1 LLDLVQAGGWMM
13 IPIIL
18 CSVIAAA
25 IAVERVW
32 SLQPGRIAPRTLLA
46 QVWGYVKKNEL
57 DRERLREIR
66 NGSALGQI
74 FAAGLGNARHGRVI
88 MKEAMEEEASVVMH
102 ELERYL
108 TALGTIASVS
118 PLLGLLGT
126 VVGMIKAFTVLM
138 AQGAGNANNLAG
150 GISTALI
157 TTAGGLCVAIPS
169 LMFYRFF
176 LRRVDDLI
184 ITPDKSVSYAIIG
197 AGGFLGM
204 GKHDVAIPVGQFKE
218 DKGRF
223 VLAGATKDALKAMP
237 KFEYAK

>member
-1 LLDLVQAGGWMM
+1 MLELVQAGGWMM
-13 IPIIL
+13 VPIIL

-25 IAVERVW
+25 IAVERLW
-32 SLQPGRIAPRTLLA
+32 TLQPSRVAPRQLLA

-57 DRERLREIR
+57 DRERLRDIR
-66 NGSALGQI
+66 NASPLGQI
-74 FAAGLGNARHGRVI
+74 FAAGLGNARHGREI
-88 MKEAMEEEASVVMH
+88 MKEAMEEEANVVMH

-126 VVGMIKAFTVLM
+126 VVGMIQAFTVLM

-157 TTAGGLCVAIPS
+157 TTAGGLTVAIPS
-169 LMFYRFF
+169 LGFYRYF

-184 ITPDKSVSYAIIG
+184 ITMEQEASKLVEIMHGEREIEPR
-197 AGGFLGM
+197 
-204 GKHDVAIPVGQFKE
+204 Q
-218 DKGRF
+218 
-223 VLAGATKDALKAMP
+223 
-237 KFEYAK
+237 